1 MAVQNLPFIENMEK
15 RVQGATKLL
24 DGSLER
30 CFVDG
35 LEHRDAKVIYNCL
48 RAYAAIDNTSSA
60 EELFRTAV
68 VSPLIQKII
77 PQNYARAVAGAS
89 SDELED
95 DYQQIKECVQKDC
108 KFILEI
114 SSSGEHRLYRSFSLS
129 LDELELAWCAEYRFI
144 FLHHLRFHYFYFV
157 QKTLDCMFLIFWVIQ
172 YSKKSFLQSRK
183 ASLGPFLLESL
194 KNS

>member
-30 CFVDG
+30 CFVVG

-60 EELFRTAV
+60 EELFRTTV
-68 VSPLIQKII
+68 VSPLIQKIV
-77 PQNYARAVAGAS
+77 PQNYAKAVSGS
-89 SDELED
+89 SDDLED
-95 DYQQIKECVQKDC
+95 DYQRIMQCVEKDC

-114 SSSGEHRLYRSFSLS
+114 SSSGNY
-129 LDELELAWCAEYRFI
+129 
-144 FLHHLRFHYFYFV
+144 
-157 QKTLDCMFLIFWVIQ
+157 MFLLNC
-172 YSKKSFLQSRK
+172 S
-183 ASLGPFLLESL
+183 SLLSIL
-194 KNS
+194 KPKCCIWALG

>member
-24 DGSLER
+24 DGSLEC

-60 EELFRTAV
+60 EELFRTTV
-68 VSPLIQKII
+68 VSPLIQKIV
-77 PQNYARAVAGAS
+77 PQNYVRAVAGAS

-95 DYQQIKECVQKDC
+95 DYQQIKECVEKDF

-114 SSSGEHRLYRSFSLS
+114 SSSGNHRLYKKFYYYFMNWSMH
-129 LDELELAWCAEYRFI
+129 EYRLI
-144 FLHHLRFHYFYFV
+144 FLHYLR
-157 QKTLDCMFLIFWVIQ
+157 FLIFLWC
-172 YSKKSFLQSRK
+172 RK
-183 ASLGPFLLESL
+183 LWIACF
-194 KNS
+194 

>member
-35 LEHRDAKVIYNCL
+35 LQHRDDKVIYNCL

-60 EELFRTAV
+60 EEIFRTIV
-68 VSPLIQKII
+68 VSPLLQKIV
-77 PQNYARAVAGAS
+77 PQNYAKVVAGVS
-89 SDELED
+89 SDDLEN
-95 DYQQIKECVQKDC
+95 DYEQIMQCVEKDC

-114 SSSGEHRLYRSFSLS
+114 SSLGNYDLHISL
-129 LDELELAWCAEYRFI
+129 
-144 FLHHLRFHYFYFV
+144 
-157 QKTLDCMFLIFWVIQ
+157 
-172 YSKKSFLQSRK
+172 
-183 ASLGPFLLESL
+183 
-194 KNS
+194 